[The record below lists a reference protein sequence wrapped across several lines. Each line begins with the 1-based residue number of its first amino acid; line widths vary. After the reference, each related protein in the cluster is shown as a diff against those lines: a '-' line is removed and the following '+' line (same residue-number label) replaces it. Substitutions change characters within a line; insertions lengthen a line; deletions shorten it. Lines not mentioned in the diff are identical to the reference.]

1 MSENGSLDTE
11 NDTFEGV
18 ESREI
23 ANTTST
29 LPTTTLLNNQQVNA
43 WQYFY
48 SRADSAIEKDIIYYI
63 CLKRFLFNLAFLFYL
78 IQPSR

>member
-11 NDTFEGV
+11 NDTFEVV

-43 WQYFY
+43 WQYSY
-48 SRADSAIEKDIIYYI
+48 SRADSAIEKYMF
-63 CLKRFLFNLAFLFYL
+63 KKVFV
-78 IQPSR
+78 